1 MDKIL
6 MENHRLLMKSQD
18 DNRNKAKNEII
29 NQQKKVIEKGGNI
42 FVNRVD
48 VEREKINIAGENYEK
63 INEKK

>member
-1 MDKIL
+1 